1 MRVTSYNI
9 LDGGI
14 GRGDPLAEILLAAR
28 GDIFVLVEAD
38 DETVLAHLAKRLG
51 ADFIAAPGDG
61 HTVAVLS
68 RWPIVQTVNHALL
81 VQNGPRSLV
90 EAVVRHPDGREIS
103 IFGLHLSAR
112 AYEENEQTRLAEVD
126 ALLRITQM
134 LCNAGRPHVLAG
146 DFNSNSPVQDIDIAK
161 CKAKT
166 REAYAANGNRIPRR
180 VIQRLLDAGYVD
192 TLAATKPEA
201 AKTAAT
207 FTTHE
212 PGQRVDYIF
221 AFGLAEA
228 AVADAW
234 VEQDRLATYASDH
247 YPVGAELHV

>member
-14 GRGDPLAEILLAAR
+14 GRGDPLAEVLLASKA
-28 GDIFVLVEAD
+28 DIFVLVEAD

-51 ADFIAAPGDG
+51 ADFIAAPGHG
-61 HTVAVLS
+61 HTAAVLS
-68 RWPIVQTVNHALL
+68 RWSIVQTVNHALL
-81 VQNGPRSLV
+81 AENGPRSLV
-90 EAVVRHPDGREIS
+90 EAVVRRPDGREIS

-112 AYEENEQTRLAEVD
+112 AYEADEARRLGEIE
-126 ALLRITQM
+126 ALLKITQP
-134 LCNAGRPHVLAG
+134 LRDAGRPHVLAG
-146 DFNSNSPVQDIDIAK
+146 DFNSNSPVQEIDIAK

-166 REAYAANGNRIPRR
+166 REAFAANGDQIPRR

-192 TLAATKPEA
+192 TLAAAKPQA

-212 PGQRVDYIF
+212 PGQRVDYVF
-221 AFGLAEA
+221 AFGISE
-228 AVADAW
+228 VIDAW

-247 YPVGAELHV
+247 YPVGAEFHV